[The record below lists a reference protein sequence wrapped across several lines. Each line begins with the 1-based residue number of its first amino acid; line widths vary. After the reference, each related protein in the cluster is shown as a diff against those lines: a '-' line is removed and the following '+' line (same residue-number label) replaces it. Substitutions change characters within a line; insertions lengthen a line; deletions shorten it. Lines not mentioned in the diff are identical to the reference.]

1 MSVPGYA
8 IVVTAVLTLLACSGI
23 PGAPAPAP
31 TATPRP
37 TPSPVPTVGP
47 MAVRS
52 PASVVFRPV
61 PTPSPTPT
69 RTPSPITRFAPT
81 PVLPDPTVTAIELR
95 CYYSGTGI
103 PDDLMAPLA
112 EIVDKHTT
120 RTVVTD
126 RGTFR
131 IEVGCFV
138 DIHRWLLDDA
148 HNPIPTPTS
157 TAWSPVLMNHPF
169 LTHDY
174 VNLPPTPPVVV
185 MRKDKWEFTLY
196 GLMDVHAYHGGG
208 KWVLRAEATMDVET
222 CEAKVERVVAGPD
235 EIVLYP
241 EDGA

>member
-8 IVVTAVLTLLACSGI
+8 IAVTAVLTLLACSVL

-37 TPSPVPTVGP
+37 TPSPAPTVGP
-47 MAVRS
+47 TVVRS
-52 PASVVFRPV
+52 PTPIVFRPL
-61 PTPSPTPT
+61 PTPSPIPT
-69 RTPSPITRFAPT
+69 RTPSPITRFTSTPT

-103 PDDLMAPLA
+103 PEDLMAPLA
-112 EIVDKHTT
+112 DIVDKHTT

-131 IEVGCFV
+131 IEVGYFV
-138 DIHRWLLDDA
+138 DVRRWLLDDA

-157 TAWSPVLMNHPF
+157 SPWSPVLMNHPF
-169 LTHDY
+169 LAYDY
-174 VNLPPTPPVVV
+174 VTLPLTPPVVV
-185 MRKDKWEFTLY
+185 KHKDKWEFTLY

-208 KWVLRAEATMDVET
+208 KWVLSAEATMDVET

-241 EDGA
+241 ED